1 MDQKQ
6 GDEHTLYSAQERE
19 PGCFD
24 RVSTVDE
31 VRQVEVRYVV
41 ADDDVRV
48 DFIDEL
54 RPSLQHFRLVVE

>member
-1 MDQKQ
+1 MNQKQ

-24 RVSTVDE
+24 RVGTVNE